1 MRIPVSRGRVD
12 AQAQMQSFTPN
23 TGLAEIGQ
31 AIGGAIQGRQDK
43 QAEQDVL
50 NKRLELYNND
60 LAEREGKLKVDDFLT
75 TSFTEKTTLLR
86 NEVANGTKNSQQA
99 SEELKTWTDTQFK
112 DLSSSLPMHAMH
124 NFKSHVDSTVG
135 RQSADFLPLQLRSDA
150 QKGLQI
156 VDQAF
161 GIATRLPRDKRQA
174 YLEPY
179 LANANIPEAQK
190 TEYRRNL
197 EITSD
202 KMDLDGRMLSA
213 VENSDISGLQTLSGE
228 LEQGKYPNL
237 DGETVQNYQKS
248 ISSKIYTL
256 QQRDQVLEN
265 KRVSESNKVFN
276 EFQQSV
282 LTGRNLDASY
292 IDNVRTAVKGTPN
305 QEDFE
310 FYLQQSSNF
319 QKFSKL
325 STDQQLKELNNQKV
339 VMKNSTTANAVR
351 EQKVMTVYQ
360 SIYNQKLQTAKDNPN
375 QLLAE
380 AGIQLPEL
388 NPIEMKMNP
397 QGFAKNVIEIGSYQ
411 LAMKAKDPN
420 VSIKPI
426 SNDVLPQ
433 AVETFDKSSADQKLN
448 FIGNLIGQTKGI
460 NGGKQLWQETLKQLG
475 GGSLNYVAAGTA
487 RLNNFKSTEG
497 RDLATSI
504 ISGTQ
509 LLKNKQ
515 LTMPKEAD
523 MRAAFNA
530 YVGQTVTGTTAN
542 DAYEVFKAVYA
553 DTMQTRGMSH
563 TKVDE
568 LPNPE
573 IAKTALSMST
583 GGVYTQPNSFKNYL
597 GEKGSDWK
605 VAMPYGM
612 NDESFEN
619 RLDQGYS
626 TIAKQT
632 GLSDS
637 ELRSLRLRQGKPS
650 ATGEIQYDLINERG
664 QPLIVDGAIWRI
676 KMNGVKK

>member
-1 MRIPVSRGRVD
+1 MRIPVSKGRVD

-23 TGLAEIGQ
+23 TGLAELGQ
-31 AIGGAIQGRQDK
+31 AIGGAIQARQDK

-124 NFKSHVDSTVG
+124 TFKSHVDSTVG

-150 QKGLQI
+150 QKGIQI
-156 VDQAF
+156 IDQAF

-190 TEYRRNL
+190 TEYRKNL
-197 EITSD
+197 EVTSD
-202 KMDLDGRMLSA
+202 KMDIDGRIVTAINASNTEDLSK
-213 VENSDISGLQTLSGE
+213 LSTE
-228 LEQGKYPNL
+228 LSEGKYPYLN
-237 DGETVQNYQKS
+237 GEQVQDYQAS
-248 ISSKIYTL
+248 ISSKIHTL
-256 QQRDQVLEN
+256 QQRQQIIEN
-265 KRVSESNKVFN
+265 KRVSESNKVFS

-282 LTGRNLDASY
+282 LTGRDLDSSY
-292 IDNVRTAVKGTPN
+292 IENVRKAVQGTPN
-305 QEDFE
+305 QEDFD
-310 FYLQQSSNF
+310 FYVGQSKNF
-319 QKFSKL
+319 QQFSKL
-325 STDQQLKELNNQKV
+325 STTEQLKMLNSQKAA
-339 VMKNSTTANAVR
+339 MKNSTTANAVR
-351 EQKVMTVYQ
+351 EQKVMAVYQ
-360 SIYNQKLQTAKDNPN
+360 SIYNQKLQAAKDNPN

-397 QGFAKNVIEIGSYQ
+397 QGFAKNVIDIGSYQ
-411 LAMKAKDPN
+411 LAMKAKDQN

-433 AVETFDKSSADQKLN
+433 AVEAFDKSSADQKLN

-460 NGGKQLWQETLKQLG
+460 NGGEQLWKETLKQLG
-475 GGSLNYVAAGTA
+475 GGDMNYVAAGTA

-515 LTMPKEAD
+515 LIMPKED
-523 MRAAFNA
+523 VLRLEFNE
-530 YVGQTVTGTTAN
+530 YVGQTLTGTNAN
-542 DAYEVFKAVYA
+542 NAYEVFKAVYA
-553 DTMQTRGMSH
+553 DTMNARGFSH
-563 TKVDE
+563 TAKDASPDE
-568 LPNPE
+568 AIL
-573 IAKTALSMST
+573 KTALGMTT
-583 GGVYTQPNSFKNYL
+583 GGVYIQPNSYRNYL
-597 GEKGSDWK
+597 GQKGSDWK
-605 VAMPYGM
+605 VTKPYGM
-612 NDESFEN
+612 DDIPFEN

-632 GLSDS
+632 GLSES

-664 QPLIVDGAIWRI
+664 QPLVVDGAIWRI

>member
-1 MRIPVSRGRVD
+1 MRIPVSRGRVE
-12 AQAQMQSFTPN
+12 AQAQMQTFTPN
-23 TGLAEIGQ
+23 NGLAEIGK
-31 AIGGAIQGRQDK
+31 AIGGAVQARKDK
-43 QAEQDVL
+43 QDEQDVL
-50 NKRLELYNND
+50 NKRLELYNNN
-60 LAEREGKLKVDDFLT
+60 LAEQEGKLKVDDFLM

-112 DLSSSLPMHAMH
+112 DLSSTLPMHAMH
-124 NFKSHVDSTVG
+124 TFKSYVDSTVG
-135 RQSADFLPLQLRSDA
+135 KQSADFLPLQLRSDA
-150 QKGLQI
+150 QKGLQL
-156 VDQAF
+156 VEQAF
-161 GIATRLPRDKRQA
+161 GMATRLPRDKRQA
-174 YLEPY
+174 HLEPY
-179 LANANIPEAQK
+179 LANPNISEAQK
-190 TEYRRNL
+190 TEYRKKL
-197 EITSD
+197 EVTSD
-202 KMDLDGRMLSA
+202 RMDLDERILRA
-213 VENSDISGLQTLSGE
+213 VETSNIAELQTLSSE
-228 LEQGKYPNL
+228 LDKGGFKNL

-568 LPNPE
+568 LPNAE

>member
-23 TGLAEIGQ
+23 TGLAEVGQ
-31 AIGGAIQGRQDK
+31 AIGGAIQARQDK

-99 SEELKTWTDTQFK
+99 SEELKSWTDAQFK

-179 LANANIPEAQK
+179 LANPNITEAQK
-190 TEYRRNL
+190 TEYRRKL

-202 KMDLDGRMLSA
+202 KLDIDGRIVTAINASNTEDLSK
-213 VENSDISGLQTLSGE
+213 LSTE
-228 LEQGKYPNL
+228 LSEGKYPYLN
-237 DGETVQNYQKS
+237 GEQVQDYQAS
-248 ISSKIYTL
+248 ISSKIHTL
-256 QQRDQVLEN
+256 QQRQQIIEN
-265 KRVSESNKVFN
+265 KRVSESNKVFS

-375 QLLAE
+375 QL
-380 AGIQLPEL
+380 
-388 NPIEMKMNP
+388 
-397 QGFAKNVIEIGSYQ
+397 
-411 LAMKAKDPN
+411 
-420 VSIKPI
+420 VS
-426 SNDVLPQ
+426 
-433 AVETFDKSSADQKLN
+433 
-448 FIGNLIGQTKGI
+448 
-460 NGGKQLWQETLKQLG
+460 
-475 GGSLNYVAAGTA
+475 
-487 RLNNFKSTEG
+487 
-497 RDLATSI
+497 
-504 ISGTQ
+504 
-509 LLKNKQ
+509 
-515 LTMPKEAD
+515 
-523 MRAAFNA
+523 
-530 YVGQTVTGTTAN
+530 
-542 DAYEVFKAVYA
+542 
-553 DTMQTRGMSH
+553 
-563 TKVDE
+563 
-568 LPNPE
+568 
-573 IAKTALSMST
+573 
-583 GGVYTQPNSFKNYL
+583 
-597 GEKGSDWK
+597 
-605 VAMPYGM
+605 
-612 NDESFEN
+612 
-619 RLDQGYS
+619 
-626 TIAKQT
+626 
-632 GLSDS
+632 
-637 ELRSLRLRQGKPS
+637 
-650 ATGEIQYDLINERG
+650 
-664 QPLIVDGAIWRI
+664 
-676 KMNGVKK
+676 

>member
-23 TGLAEIGQ
+23 NGLAEIGQ

-124 NFKSHVDSTVG
+124 TFKSHVDSTVG

-156 VDQAF
+156 IDQAF

-213 VENSDISGLQTLSGE
+213 VENSDIAGLQTLSGE

-248 ISSKIYTL
+248 ISSKMASL
-256 QQRDQVLEN
+256 QQKQQVLEQ
-265 KRVSESNKVFN
+265 KRVNEAGKVADTFK
-276 EFQQSV
+276 QSV
-282 LTGRNLDASY
+282 LTGRALDPKY
-292 IDNVRTAVKGTPN
+292 IEDVRTAVIGTEYQADFDFYYN
-305 QEDFE
+305 QS
-310 FYLQQSSNF
+310 QNF
-319 QKFSKL
+319 QDFGKL
-325 STDQQLKELNNQKV
+325 DTSEQLKRINQQKAK
-339 VMKNSTTANAVR
+339 MKNTTSADPTTEN
-351 EQKVMTVYQ
+351 KVLSVYE
-360 SIYNQKLQTAKDNPN
+360 SIYQNKIKTIKENPN
-375 QLLAE
+375 QALRE
-380 AGIQLPEL
+380 KGINIPEL
-388 NPIEMKMNP
+388 NPLQLKADP
-397 QGFAKNVIEIGSYQ
+397 KGFASNVIDIGAYQ
-411 LAMKAKDPN
+411 VSQRDKDAN
-420 VSIKPI
+420 ATIKPI
-426 SNDVLPQ
+426 SPEELPEAKKAFDSLDVNG
-433 AVETFDKSSADQKLN
+433 KLN
-448 FIGNLIGQTKGI
+448 FIGNLITESKGVKDGTKIWSAALG
-460 NGGKQLWQETLKQLG
+460 QLG
-475 GGSLNYVAAGTA
+475 GGDMNYVMAGVA
-487 RLNNFKSTEG
+487 KANGYSSTEG

-515 LTMPKEAD
+515 LIMPKED
-523 MRAAFNA
+523 VLRLEFNE
-530 YVGQTVTGTTAN
+530 YVGQTLTGTNAN
-542 DAYEVFKAVYA
+542 NAYEVFKAVYA
-553 DTMQTRGMSH
+553 DTMNARGFSH
-563 TKVDE
+563 TAKDASPDKAI
-568 LPNPE
+568 L
-573 IAKTALSMST
+573 KTALSMST

-664 QPLIVDGAIWRI
+664 QPLVVDGAIWRI

>member
-156 VDQAF
+156 IDQAF

-213 VENSDISGLQTLSGE
+213 VENSDITGLQTLSGE

-515 LTMPKEAD
+515 LTMPKED
-523 MRAAFNA
+523 ELRLAFNK
-530 YVGQTVTGTTAN
+530 YVGQTLTGTTAN
-542 DAYEVFKAVYA
+542 DSYQVFKAVYA
-553 DTMQTRGMSH
+553 DTMNARGFSH
-563 TKVDE
+563 TTKDAS
-568 LPNPE
+568 PNAE
-573 IAKTALSMST
+573 IAKTALGMST
-583 GGVYTQPNSFKNYL
+583 GGVYTQPNSYKNYL
-597 GEKGSDWK
+597 GEKGLDWK
-605 VAMPYGM
+605 VAKPYGM

-664 QPLIVDGAIWRI
+664 QPLVVDGAIWRI